1 MLRYMK
7 CYMKYNMKYHM
18 KYNNYPPAPGAP
30 EQRTQ

>member
-7 CYMKYNMKYHM
+7 CYMKCYMKYH
-18 KYNNYPPAPGAP
+18 NYPPAPGAP